1 MAEKVTDKLAALAE
15 TQIAE
20 KVRESAS
27 QIWLAGLGAYAKAE
41 AEGSKLF
48 DALVQDGERI
58 ETKTR
63 SYLDKGISS
72 AREKVDDLRAKAT
85 GSWSKVERAFDE
97 RVHSALSRLNMP
109 SQEDVDSVLSR
120 IDTLTAEV
128 ERLATLVAA
137 RREAAS
143 AASASAP
150 ASGAEAD
157 APPAGA
163 DKPTTKAAAKPK
175 ASRNKPAAG

>member
-58 ETKTR
+58 ESKTR

-109 SQEDVDSVLSR
+109 SQEDVDSVLTR

-128 ERLATLVAA
+128 ERLAGLVAA
-137 RREAAS
+137 RREAAT
-143 AASASAP
+143 SAP
-150 ASGAEAD
+150 AAVVASAESAEPAQP
-157 APPAGA
+157 AP
-163 DKPTTKAAAKPK
+163 KPAAKPR
-175 ASRNKPAAG
+175 ASRKKPAAS

>member
-58 ETKTR
+58 ESKTR
-63 SYLDKGISS
+63 SYLDKGLSS
-72 AREKVDDLRAKAT
+72 AKEKVDDLRAKAT

-97 RVHSALSRLNMP
+97 RVHSALSRLNIP

-120 IDTLTAEV
+120 IDDLTAEV
-128 ERLATLVAA
+128 ERLAGLVAA

-143 AASASAP
+143 AAASASVPPESAAP
-150 ASGAEAD
+150 AA
-157 APPAGA
+157 
-163 DKPTTKAAAKPK
+163 TAAKPK
-175 ASRNKPAAG
+175 ASRKKPSGA

>member
-58 ETKTR
+58 ESKTR

-109 SQEDVDSVLSR
+109 SQEDVDSVLTR

-128 ERLATLVAA
+128 ERLAGLVAA
-137 RREAAS
+137 RREAATS
-143 AASASAP
+143 PPAAVEASAESAQP
-150 ASGAEAD
+150 AS
-157 APPAGA
+157 
-163 DKPTTKAAAKPK
+163 KPAAKPR
-175 ASRNKPAAG
+175 ASRKKPAAG